1 MLAQWKLALLGAAPA
16 LVAMAIVD
24 RMDAKRPEPPR
35 TLRLVAL
42 AGALSAV
49 PVYVMGQLL
58 GMLAPELSFAS
69 GYAGVLFASFVVVA
83 IPEEMAKLCSMV
95 LVVWSRPE
103 FDERMDGIVYGA
115 RAGLG
120 FALVENVTYLALVP
134 IDLSEAV
141 ALFIGRALL
150 AVPGHAVW
158 GGLMG
163 YYAARRK
170 FDRAGPG
177 MLGGYAVAVA
187 LHGLYDVLLF
197 AVPHLIADGHTWL
210 GLGVAGI
217 PVVAYIAPAV
227 TVTLGALLLRRLSH
241 QAIARDDATS
251 SAV

>member
-1 MLAQWKLALLGAAPA
+1 
-16 LVAMAIVD
+16 
-24 RMDAKRPEPPR
+24 
-35 TLRLVAL
+35 
-42 AGALSAV
+42 
-49 PVYVMGQLL
+49 
-58 GMLAPELSFAS
+58 
-69 GYAGVLFASFVVVA
+69 
-83 IPEEMAKLCSMV
+83 
-95 LVVWSRPE
+95 
-103 FDERMDGIVYGA
+103 
-115 RAGLG
+115 
-120 FALVENVTYLALVP
+120 
-134 IDLSEAV
+134 
-141 ALFIGRALL
+141 
-150 AVPGHAVW
+150 
-158 GGLMG
+158 MG

-177 MLGGYAVAVA
+177 MLGGYALAVA